1 MAGWFVV
8 DVADS
13 PAVARARGAVSVPFD
28 RRGDRFPD
36 HGICIRALEPGQPS
50 GLYHAESL
58 QEDFLVLGGEC
69 IAIIDGQEQR
79 LAQWSFLHCPAG
91 TAHVFVGAGEG
102 PCWILMAGP
111 RRPGKTIHYPSVSWR
126 RATAPPSPRPPT
138 IPRGVRQGGL
148 GRADARRAALAA
160 GLVSRVVISRAVLG
174 AACSRLAAGDKRP
187 RTPGMPPICRRPP
200 DMTIRA
206 DTCTRTTDSRH

>member
-1 MAGWFVV
+1 MAGWFVT

-13 PAVARARGAVSVPFD
+13 PAFARAAGAVSVPFD

-36 HGICIRALEPGQPS
+36 HGISIRALEPGQPS

-91 TAHVFVGAGEG
+91 TAHVFVGAGDRR
-102 PCWILMAGP
+102 CWILMAGP
-111 RRPGKTIHYPSVSWR
+111 RRPGKTIHYPVCE
-126 RATAPPSPRPPT
+126 
-138 IPRGVRQGGL
+138 
-148 GRADARRAALAA
+148 LAA
-160 GLVSRVVISRAVLG
+160 RHG
-174 AACSRLAAGDKRP
+174 ASVAEATDDPVEAYAKAGWGEQ
-187 RTPGMPPICRRPP
+187 TPAELPWPPV
-200 DMTIRA
+200 
-206 DTCTRTTDSRH
+206 